1 VLFRSGPKAPTEEI
15 FLQHVKGV
23 IDAGGN
29 GVAVGRNV
37 WQHDQPLKMAGAL
50 RALVIEGKSLEEAL
64 KIVKG

>member
-1 VLFRSGPKAPTEEI
+1 MSGGPKAPTGEI
-15 FLQHVKGV
+15 FLQQVKGV

-37 WQHDQPLKMAGAL
+37 WQHDQPLKMAGGL
-50 RALVIEGKSLEEAL
+50 RAMVIEGKSLEEAL